1 MLLLNK
7 LYHYYA
13 IITPIIINNNF
24 KVQKVRYKKK
34 TASKHTHQLQAT
46 GLVLPLL

>member
-7 LYHYYA
+7 LYLSYA
-13 IITPIIINNNF
+13 IITPIIINNNS
-24 KVQKVRYKKK
+24 KVQKVRYKK